1 MQLPIGVWRHIFTYL
16 TLNDLIEISC
26 VCNDFYHLCANNRFY
41 VKKIN
46 QREYLEKDPGFLV
59 AINSYVKIFIS
70 LFRKL
75 MTYVLIIIDN
85 LIPARK
91 IIHHTLYFSLL
102 PLRVWIHL
110 FQCCRPQYESN
121 MCLFCT
127 KLYLTNRKICN
138 VIEKN

>member
-46 QREYLEKDPGFLV
+46 QSKRIFRERSWLPCRYKQLCENF
-59 AINSYVKIFIS
+59 Y
-70 LFRKL
+70 
-75 MTYVLIIIDN
+75 DN

-127 KLYLTNRKICN
+127 KLYSTNRKICN